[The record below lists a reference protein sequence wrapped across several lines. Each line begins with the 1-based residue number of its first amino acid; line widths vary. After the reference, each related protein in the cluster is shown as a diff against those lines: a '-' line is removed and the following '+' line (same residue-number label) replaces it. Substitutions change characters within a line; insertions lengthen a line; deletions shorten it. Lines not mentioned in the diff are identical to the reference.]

1 VRSAGWSVRRT
12 RDGRTALITCH
23 VTPTVKAQVLTE
35 AWESQLSVDEYV
47 GTLLSSRGKF
57 ARTIGK
63 PGGYLIG
70 ELMKQKR
77 AKR

>member
-1 VRSAGWSVRRT
+1 VGWSVRRT
-12 RDGRTALITCH
+12 RAREGRTASITCH
-23 VTPTVKAQVLTE
+23 VTPTVKAQILTE
-35 AWESQLSVDEYV
+35 AWESSLSMDEYV

-57 ARTIGK
+57 ARTVGK

-77 AKR
+77 ARR